1 MIFSYKVRANDHEIS
16 EGGPHFC
23 MPLCIIEETL
33 TGELIVFAGD
43 LEAHAAGA
51 AAVQT
56 AQLERGACVWEG
68 LMGGKNHSSPSAP
81 PWDHLQEPHT
91 AQQVHLKPP

>member
-1 MIFSYKVRANDHEIS
+1 
-16 EGGPHFC
+16 
-23 MPLCIIEETL
+23 MPLCIFQETL

-81 PWDHLQEPHT
+81 PWDHLQKPHT
-91 AQQVHLKPP
+91 AHQVHLKPS